1 MPRNGVFT
9 RPVARG
15 GGPAE
20 SAASFPNLRVK
31 PMPFDELLQP
41 IAEGAPCGEDLSFSA
56 EFDEIAELRREDDAS
71 LPLGDW
77 KEKGKEPKVADWP
90 ALCKLC
96 ETLLRTRSKD
106 LRLAGWLAD
115 GWYQQRGLAGLA
127 DGLVLCTGL
136 VEQHWAH
143 VHPLPEDDGDQEQRV
158 GALRW
163 LLSRTVALVG
173 FARHSPVVESQHRDA
188 KAAFDALGRLQ
199 AAVDPRLGGDGP
211 SFMAARDALKAL
223 VDDLPPEPDEL
234 GVPLSGAAEGSAA
247 PGAGGAPAAAAQG
260 GPLQTRAQALHQ
272 LKQVA
277 EFFRRTE
284 PHSPVAYLA
293 DKAAKWGAMDLHS
306 WLRTVIKDHGSM
318 AQLEELLGVEPPK
331 T

>member
-1 MPRNGVFT
+1 M
-9 RPVARG
+9 
-15 GGPAE
+15 
-20 SAASFPNLRVK
+20 
-31 PMPFDELLQP
+31 
-41 IAEGAPCGEDLSFSA
+41 
-56 EFDEIAELRREDDAS
+56 
-71 LPLGDW
+71 
-77 KEKGKEPKVADWP
+77 ADWP

-115 GWYQQRGLAGLA
+115 GWAQQRGLAGLA
-127 DGLVLCTGL
+127 DGLALCTGL
-136 VEQHWAH
+136 VEQHWDH
-143 VHPLPEDDGDQEQRV
+143 VHPQPEDGDQEQRV

-163 LLSRTVALVG
+163 LLARAVALVG
-173 FARHSPVVESQHRDA
+173 LARHAPVVESHHRDA
-188 KAAFDALGRLQ
+188 KAAFDGLARLQ
-199 AAVDPRLGGDGP
+199 AAVDPKLGADGP

-223 VDDLPPEPDEL
+223 VDDLPAEPEESGLLLP
-234 GVPLSGAAEGSAA
+234 GGAADGNTAPGGSGSAA
-247 PGAGGAPAAAAQG
+247 AAAPG

-272 LKQVA
+272 LRTVA

>member
-1 MPRNGVFT
+1 MPI
-9 RPVARG
+9 
-15 GGPAE
+15 
-20 SAASFPNLRVK
+20 
-31 PMPFDELLQP
+31 DELLQP

-77 KEKGKEPKVADWP
+77 KEKGKEPKVADWDG
-90 ALCKLC
+90 LCTLC
-96 ETLLRTRSKD
+96 ERLLRTRSKD

-127 DGLVLCTGL
+127 DGLVLCARL
-136 VEQHWAH
+136 AEQHWDH
-143 VHPLPEDDGDQEQRV
+143 VHPQPEDDGDQEQRV

-163 LLSRTVALVG
+163 LLARTVALVG
-173 FARHSPVVESQHRDA
+173 FARNAPVVEPRLRDA
-188 KAAFDALGRLQ
+188 RAAFEGLARLQ
-199 AAVDPRLGGDGP
+199 GVVDPRLGADGP

-223 VDDLPPEPDEL
+223 MDDLPAEAEDLEPAPDA
-234 GVPLSGAAEGSAA
+234 GVAVP
-247 PGAGGAPAAAAQG
+247 GAPAGQAAVAAQG

-306 WLRTVIKDHGSM
+306 WLRTVIKDEGSM

>member
-1 MPRNGVFT
+1 MPI
-9 RPVARG
+9 
-15 GGPAE
+15 
-20 SAASFPNLRVK
+20 
-31 PMPFDELLQP
+31 DELLQP

-90 ALCKLC
+90 AVCTLC
-96 ETLLRTRSKD
+96 EALLRTRSKD

-115 GWYQQRGLAGLA
+115 GWAQQRGLAGLA
-127 DGLVLCTGL
+127 DGLALCTRL
-136 VEQHWAH
+136 VETHWEH
-143 VHPLPEDDGDQEQRV
+143 VHPLPEDGDQEQRV

-163 LLSRTVALVG
+163 LLARTVAQVGLV
-173 FARHSPVVESQHRDA
+173 RHAPVVEPRQRDA
-188 KAAFDALGRLQ
+188 RAAFEALGRLQ
-199 AAVDPRLGGDGP
+199 AAVDPKLGADGP

-223 VDDLPPEPDEL
+223 VDDLPAEPDE
-234 GVPLSGAAEGSAA
+234 PAAASEADPAS
-247 PGAGGAPAAAAQG
+247 PGAPANPAAAAAHG

-272 LKQVA
+272 LRQVA

-331 T
+331 A

>member
-1 MPRNGVFT
+1 MPI
-9 RPVARG
+9 
-15 GGPAE
+15 
-20 SAASFPNLRVK
+20 
-31 PMPFDELLQP
+31 DELLQP
-41 IAEGAPCGEDLSFSA
+41 IAEGAPCGEDLSFST

-77 KEKGKEPKVADWP
+77 KEKGKEPKVADWDG
-90 ALCKLC
+90 LCALC

-115 GWYQQRGLAGLA
+115 GWAQQRGLAGLA
-127 DGLVLCTGL
+127 DGLALCTRL
-136 VEQHWAH
+136 VDLHWEH
-143 VHPLPEDDGDQEQRV
+143 VHPLPDGGDQEERV

-163 LLSRTVALVG
+163 LLARTVAQVSV
-173 FARHSPVVESQHRDA
+173 ARHAPVVDPRQRDA
-188 KAAFDALGRLQ
+188 RAAHEALGRLQ
-199 AAVDPRLGGDGP
+199 AAVDPKLGADGP

-223 VDDLPPEPDEL
+223 VDDLPDEPDEL
-234 GVPLSGAAEGSAA
+234 ASDAATEAA
-247 PGAGGAPAAAAQG
+247 TPGAPAGTAVAAATAQG

-331 T
+331 S

>member
-1 MPRNGVFT
+1 MPI
-9 RPVARG
+9 
-15 GGPAE
+15 
-20 SAASFPNLRVK
+20 
-31 PMPFDELLQP
+31 DELLQP
-41 IAEGAPCGEDLSFSA
+41 IAEGSPCGEDLSFSA

-77 KEKGKEPKVADWP
+77 KEKGKEPKVADWDG
-90 ALCKLC
+90 LSTLC

-127 DGLVLCTGL
+127 DGLVLCTRL
-136 VEQHWAH
+136 AEQHWDH
-143 VHPLPEDDGDQEQRV
+143 LHPLPEDGDQEQRV

-163 LLSRTVALVG
+163 LLARSVALVN
-173 FARHSPVVESQHRDA
+173 FARHAPVVESRHRDA

-199 AAVDPRLGGDGP
+199 AVVDPKLGADGP

-223 VDDLPPEPDEL
+223 VDDLPVEADEPGL
-234 GVPLSGAAEGSAA
+234 PLSGAADGASVV
-247 PGAGGAPAAAAQG
+247 PGPGGATAATAQG